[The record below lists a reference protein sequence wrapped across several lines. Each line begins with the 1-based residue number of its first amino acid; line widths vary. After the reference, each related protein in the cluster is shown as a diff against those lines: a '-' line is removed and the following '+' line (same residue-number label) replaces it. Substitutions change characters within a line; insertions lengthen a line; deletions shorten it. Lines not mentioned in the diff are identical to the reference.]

1 MKIEHLEIID
11 STNEYMKRKKI
22 REEYET
28 VYADEQT
35 GGKGRRGNKWIS
47 NKGSGLFTYIVK
59 NKNYEEKISLFI
71 GYITY
76 KVLSE
81 LVNID
86 NLKFKWP
93 NDIYYNERK
102 ISGILVEKV
111 DEDLIVGIGI
121 NINNT
126 DFGIYNENA
135 VSLGMITG
143 KEYDIKEIIT
153 NIVRKTEEEIKNIDE
168 NWNNII
174 DFLNKNHLL
183 NEKMVENNQKENYY
197 EKKINEDGSLEI
209 LKTGETEYK
218 KIYSD
223 EIKGIRILDLK
234 K

>member
-1 MKIEHLEIID
+1 M
-11 STNEYMKRKKI
+11 
-22 REEYET
+22 
-28 VYADEQT
+28 
-35 GGKGRRGNKWIS
+35 
-47 NKGSGLFTYIVK
+47 
-59 NKNYEEKISLFI
+59 EK
-71 GYITY
+71 
-76 KVLSE
+76 E
-81 LVNID
+81 
-86 NLKFKWP
+86 
-93 NDIYYNERK
+93 
-102 ISGILVEKV
+102 

-135 VSLGMITG
+135 VSIGMITG

-197 EKKINEDGSLEI
+197 VKKINEDGSLEI